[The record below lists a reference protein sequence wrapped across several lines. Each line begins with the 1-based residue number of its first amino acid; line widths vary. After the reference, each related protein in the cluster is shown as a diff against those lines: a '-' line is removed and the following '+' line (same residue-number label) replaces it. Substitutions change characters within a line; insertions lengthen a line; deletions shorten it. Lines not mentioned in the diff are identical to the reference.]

1 MASRLLCTLT
11 AIGIAF
17 AVTGI
22 TNTAIAADS
31 DACQPSGA
39 AVTDVYRVGN
49 SANKKAVELG
59 NNIALQIDSAENLAK
74 LRAEATCRK
83 KPIVLYVN
91 GEATEN
97 QYAGL
102 TGADN
107 NALVFFLRHA
117 GGTHDFW
124 NLLLGRP
131 DFNARTLRVT
141 AGIQDQPPLAVK
153 GDNTLTLTVLPPIA
167 SLFWVVIFLAL
178 CIGFFRIARESSIL
192 RDQLL
197 DPSLTTKRAAYS
209 LSKMQGA
216 WWFFVI
222 LASYLL
228 IGIVTGDFSN
238 SINSTAVILL
248 GIGAGTVLGSA
259 AIDASKLEQRKTELE
274 QAKTARAVA
283 VAAGTDTAAL
293 DAKIEALNGTSVNF
307 IQDILS
313 DGNGV
318 NFHRFQLA
326 AWTLVL
332 SIIFITQVYVE
343 LDMPVFNQT
352 LMALLGLSAG
362 TYLGLKVPEPTKPA
376 A

>member
-11 AIGIAF
+11 ALGIAF
-17 AVTGI
+17 AVPGV
-22 TNTAIAADS
+22 TNTALAADS
-31 DACQPSGA
+31 EPCHASGA
-39 AVTDVYRVGN
+39 TVTNAYKADHP
-49 SANKKAVELG
+49 SSKKAVELG
-59 NNIALQIDSAENLAK
+59 NKIAVQIDTLENLTK
-74 LRAEATCRK
+74 LRTEATCRK
-83 KPIVLYVN
+83 KLIVLYVN

-97 QYAGL
+97 QPAGV
-102 TGADN
+102 TANGA
-107 NALVFFLRHA
+107 LLFFLRHA

-124 NLLLGRP
+124 NSLLGRP
-131 DFNARTLRVT
+131 DFKARTVHVT
-141 AGIQDQPPLAVK
+141 VGVQDQPPLPVK
-153 GDNTLTLTVLPPIA
+153 GDNTLTLTVLPPVA
-167 SLFWVVIFLAL
+167 SLFWLVIFLAL
-178 CIGFFRIARESSIL
+178 CVGFFRIARESSIL

-197 DPSLTTKRAAYS
+197 DPSLTDKRAAYS

-259 AIDASKLEQRKTELE
+259 AIDASKVEQRKIELA
-274 QAKTARAVA
+274 QAKTDRATA
-283 VAAGTDTAAL
+283 LAAGTSTAAL

-326 AWTLVL
+326 TWTLVL